1 MKDGPEFLP
10 EDDGFEVLEAEMAA
24 QTKTIGKRIDEADS
38 NNAATEATTEEETKT
53 NSSNA
58 AADENIVEQPLEEDK
73 PNLIS
78 Q

>member
-1 MKDGPEFLP
+1 
-10 EDDGFEVLEAEMAA
+10 MAA
-24 QTKTIGKRIDEADS
+24 QSKTIGKRINEADS
-38 NNAATEATTEEETKT
+38 NNATTEVTTEEETKT